1 MTSGKMIREAQ
12 SVGRERVISRGEDQP
27 LESELSPGLTTKG
40 WCQHRARR
48 YNTETRQSQGKSFP
62 NLYFHR
68 CPPSLPG
75 PTAVGHLP
83 PEQQPHRVRGG
94 MREDVFH
101 PVLLVPSDP
110 EHLSLTGDQWD
121 RAVGAGTVPDTG
133 LAGGL
138 PLHPPWHRVHRQGE
152 GQAPPLVVLTVAGD
166 TYCSSFA
173 REKEVCLAFLLS
185 FYLQQKL

>member
-1 MTSGKMIREAQ
+1 
-12 SVGRERVISRGEDQP
+12 
-27 LESELSPGLTTKG
+27 
-40 WCQHRARR
+40 
-48 YNTETRQSQGKSFP
+48 
-62 NLYFHR
+62 
-68 CPPSLPG
+68 
-75 PTAVGHLP
+75 
-83 PEQQPHRVRGG
+83 